1 VGALEPKYGS
11 NIVASFSNYGKQ
23 NVDVFAPGAK
33 IYSTTPQN
41 EYDTKGGTSMAA
53 PAVAGIA
60 ALIRSYYPKLTAV
73 QVKQIIMDS
82 GLAIKTKVVV
92 GGDTNSIKSFAE
104 LSKTGRIVNA
114 YNAFIM
120 AAKMS
125 I

>member
-1 VGALEPKYGS
+1 
-11 NIVASFSNYGKQ
+11 
-23 NVDVFAPGAK
+23 
-33 IYSTTPQN
+33 
-41 EYDTKGGTSMAA
+41 
-53 PAVAGIA
+53 
-60 ALIRSYYPKLTAV
+60 V